1 MNAVM
6 LIILGLI
13 VFFCLSALFAAFS
26 DPARVNDEE
35 AHRVWRKSKRSRRV
49 RT

>member
-6 LIILGLI
+6 LIILGLLA
-13 VFFCLSALFAAFS
+13 FFCLSALFAAFS

-35 AHRVWRKSKRSRRV
+35 ARRVWRKTKRAGRA